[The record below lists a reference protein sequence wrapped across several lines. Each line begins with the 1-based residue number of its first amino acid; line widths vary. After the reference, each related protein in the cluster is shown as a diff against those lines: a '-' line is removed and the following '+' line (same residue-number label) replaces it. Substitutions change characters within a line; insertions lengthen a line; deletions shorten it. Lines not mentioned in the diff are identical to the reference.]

1 MGLPGASDHAV
12 CQMFDPNASA
22 FIGSMLGSGIPFL
35 CRFCENHEIA
45 GGVGGNLT
53 LVADTLV
60 V

>member
-1 MGLPGASDHAV
+1 
-12 CQMFDPNASA
+12 MFDPNASA